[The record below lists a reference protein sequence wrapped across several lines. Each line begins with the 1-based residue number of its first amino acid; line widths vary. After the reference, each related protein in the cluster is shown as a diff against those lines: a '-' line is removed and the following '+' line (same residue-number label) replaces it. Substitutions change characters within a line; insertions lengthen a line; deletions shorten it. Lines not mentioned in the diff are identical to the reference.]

1 MTSIFSFP
9 FEQIGQGLRAL
20 SLSGTFGNIVAILLY
35 TALSISPVL
44 YMAYRKRKGRLIRED
59 FFLPFISLCLFVGIY
74 IYINPG
80 YLRNFVAPFAVSDSY
95 LLAIGSTLW
104 SIIICYVVFRIL
116 HDVEHKESIDLL
128 RLMQNLLII
137 IILLV
142 IWNILGPGLLSL
154 ITEIKETAA
163 GNTADAFFS
172 ELYTENSFFDG
183 NLNVTCFWLILK
195 YLLDCIPSLLLL
207 WLLFLAKRV
216 VRTLQKDSFSETV
229 IVLCQELGIRCRNI
243 VIVICVL
250 TVAENILQLLCS
262 HFLLTTYY
270 QITIPI
276 YTLLLVF
283 VILLFSKKLSES
295 RTLKLDNDSII

>member
-128 RLMQNLLII
+128 RLMQNLLTIV
-137 IILLV
+137 ILLV
-142 IWNILGPGLLSL
+142 IW
-154 ITEIKETAA
+154 
-163 GNTADAFFS
+163 
-172 ELYTENSFFDG
+172 
-183 NLNVTCFWLILK
+183 
-195 YLLDCIPSLLLL
+195 
-207 WLLFLAKRV
+207 
-216 VRTLQKDSFSETV
+216 
-229 IVLCQELGIRCRNI
+229 NI

-283 VILLFSKKLSES
+283 VILLFSKKLSEN